1 MHWRVGARRAGILAA
16 VSDRVLLRLRGV
28 HRAWRGKPVLTGA
41 DLDLPSGAVS
51 WLGGAN
57 GAGKTTLLRIA
68 TGLLAPDSGTVDLE
82 GLHPWDDR
90 EAFQRRVGVVPA
102 GNGGLYARLTVRD
115 NLLFQCGLAAMG
127 RRDRGAAID
136 RVVVQTGLE
145 PLFRQRVDR
154 MSMGQRQRVRL
165 AQALLHD
172 PDLLLLD
179 EPYTS
184 LDEAGLERLQ
194 TIMDGLAARGGAA
207 LWLGPSPRL
216 AGLNHDRALW
226 LEDGRVTLQ
235 QPVRAPAG
243 EPVA

>member
-1 MHWRVGARRAGILAA
+1 M
-16 VSDRVLLRLRGV
+16 SDALLTLRGV
-28 HRAWRGKPVLTGA
+28 HRAWRGKPVLVGA
-41 DLDLPSGAVS
+41 DADVVAGAVT

-68 TGLLAPDSGTVDLE
+68 TGLLAPDAGEVSLA
-82 GLHPWDDR
+82 GLDPWRDR
-90 EAFQRRVGVVPA
+90 RAFQERVGVVPA

-115 NLLFQCGLAAMG
+115 NLLFQCGLALVP
-127 RRDRGAAID
+127 RRERAAAVE
-136 RVVVQTGLE
+136 RAVAATGLE
-145 PLFRQRVDR
+145 SLFRQRVDR

-172 PDLLLLD
+172 PDVLLLD

-184 LDEAGLERLQ
+184 LDEPGLERLQ

-216 AGLNHDRALW
+216 AGLRHDRALW
-226 LEDGRVTLQ
+226 LEDGRVAL
-235 QPVRAPAG
+235 R
-243 EPVA
+243 EPELEDAAR